1 MTSAKELSQ
10 FVGDMLA
17 SPPRGRGLCEPVSL
31 SFGEGV
37 ASLRSEGEIL
47 DTLCGLTANFGGR
60 TVTEKEIQP
69 APKNFRPVAWTSDGC
84 NPTSGSPTIH
94 VLTPILCLVDEQAQ

>member
-17 SPPRGRGLCEPVSL
+17 SPPRAWDCVNLYLFRLARVLHPY
-31 SFGEGV
+31 
-37 ASLRSEGEIL
+37 RSEGEIL

-94 VLTPILCLVDEQAQ
+94 VFTPILRLVDEQAQ